1 MIKMISHPR
10 GRLGLCGAAAAI
22 GCFAVS
28 SAQAQQIVEEPYD
41 QQQMAGSGPEGLTT
55 SISGFS
61 CPTLGGQFIGLKIT
75 SLKPAVTRLRLSTYN
90 NQETLFDGPIR
101 PGQFIA
107 LRTSNV
113 VWTGFLQPNNGNDYG
128 AIRVRTVCRRG

>member
-10 GRLGLCGAAAAI
+10 GRLGLCAAAAAI

-41 QQQMAGSGPEGLTT
+41 QQQVAGSAPEGL
-55 SISGFS
+55 SNGMNGFS
-61 CPTLGGQFIGLKIT
+61 CPTLGGQFIGLRIT
-75 SLKPAVTRLRLSTYN
+75 FVKPAVTRLRLSTFN
-90 NQETLFDGPIR
+90 SQETLFDGPIT

-107 LRTSNV
+107 LPTSSF
-113 VWTGFLQPNNGNDYG
+113 VWTGFMRPNNGNDYG
-128 AIRVRTVCRRG
+128 AIKVRPVCRK